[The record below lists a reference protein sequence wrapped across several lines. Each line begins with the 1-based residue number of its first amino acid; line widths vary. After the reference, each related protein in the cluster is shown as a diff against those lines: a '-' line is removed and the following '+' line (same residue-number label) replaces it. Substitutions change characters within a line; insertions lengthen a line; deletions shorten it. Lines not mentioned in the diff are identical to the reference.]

1 MQAIGYG
8 GAGAQLK
15 AGVVVVAGVLAGIPP
30 PLIPPSLILPPP
42 WLCIL
47 IDAAYLVFLEM
58 LGVLGIRIEFLG
70 RDGLIGHLCP
80 LLSGPWQLNRLL

>member
-15 AGVVVVAGVLAGIPP
+15 AGVVVVAGVLGGIPP

-47 IDAAYLVFLEM
+47 IAAACLVFVEI
-58 LGVLGIRIEFLG
+58 LGGLGIKIEFLG
-70 RDGLIGHLCP
+70 RDGLGGHF
-80 LLSGPWQLNRLL
+80 